1 MLQRIQTVFLLLVIL
16 FMTLSMFF
24 PLWLMKGQDGQL
36 IYELFSFKL
45 NSFKTEDGSLQVL
58 YFPFSFVA
66 TLAVAAITVALI
78 EVSKFKNR
86 LLQMKL
92 GALNALLMAG
102 TMGLGVYFATQLIVT
117 EVSNGGTYGIG
128 LFLPAA
134 AMICNVIANRFIRK
148 DERLVRS
155 VDRIR

>member
-117 EVSNGGTYGIG
+117 EVSNGGTSGIG
-128 LFLPAA
+128 
-134 AMICNVIANRFIRK
+134 
-148 DERLVRS
+148 
-155 VDRIR
+155 

>member
-102 TMGLGVYFATQLIVT
+102 TMGLGVYFATQLIAT
-117 EVSNGGTYGIG
+117 EVSNGGTYGFG